1 MGKQRTKSH
10 ATNREIEVK
19 LRVERVDEML
29 SRISRLGAAREG
41 RVLERNTLYD
51 TPQADFRRLGRLLRI
66 RIETPA
72 PSGAIRGGRP
82 GAVVTAKAPVPAL
95 GRKRQASRYKEKLE
109 REVEIR
115 KPREFRA
122 ALRAMGLR
130 PSFRYEKYRAT
141 FRLRGLAGLHL
152 CLDETPAGTF
162 LELEGSPR
170 EIERAAQALGFAPR
184 DYIRGSYWDVY
195 AADCRRRGVK
205 PRNMVFDAK
214 KIL

>member
-1 MGKQRTKSH
+1 MRKQRAKIH

-19 LRVERVDEML
+19 LRVERVDEMV
-29 SRISRLGAAREG
+29 SRITRLGAVCEG

-51 TPQADFRRLGRLLRI
+51 TPGADFRRLGRLLRI

-72 PSGAIRGGRP
+72 ASALIRAGRA
-82 GAVVTAKAPVPAL
+82 GAVVTAKAPVPVPVL
-95 GRKRQASRYKEKLE
+95 RRGSRYKEKLE

-115 KPREFRA
+115 KPREFEA

-141 FRLRGLAGLHL
+141 FRLRGLPGLHL

-170 EIERAAQALGFAPR
+170 GIDRAAEALGFARR

-205 PRNMVFDAK
+205 PHNMVFHAQK
-214 KIL
+214 VL